1 MKIKTKAKILD
12 KTSALEVS
20 IETYAQD
27 TLDKIGDSISE
38 STAASQDTLNEIKS
52 DILDGITA
60 IDKGTKQS
68 LQQFDL
74 KIDKLMD
81 SYIGAD
87 LDNIVEKKS
96 LREAVVDIETKID
109 RTNLQQIHN
118 AKELLE
124 EIQSTSSN
132 LSMKIA
138 TLEESKNIASVLSAI
153 SKIS

>member
-1 MKIKTKAKILD
+1 MEEKHI
-12 KTSALEVS
+12 S
-20 IETYAQD
+20 I
-27 TLDKIGDSISE
+27 
-38 STAASQDTLNEIKS
+38 
-52 DILDGITA
+52 
-60 IDKGTKQS
+60 
-68 LQQFDL
+68 
-74 KIDKLMD
+74 
-81 SYIGAD
+81 

-138 TLEESKNIASVLSAI
+138 TLEESKNVASVLSAI
-153 SKIS
+153 SKISEKIQGIEELNRDLSEELKDTKIETAFVSSQRL